1 MNLDDL
7 ITLLNDIFAYE
18 LGVPT
23 EPWSLIEL
31 DLHITQIARI
41 KSIPPDLDDI
51 IQEGRL
57 RGKNFEIGNIG
68 SFSLN
73 ELIALSAFI
82 IEVFAIQN
90 RVNENQYRQTILDID
105 WSVGVRNSW
114 FVNDYLQPG
123 PTEMHQNIVNHVV
136 NRLNLKNALDLPA
149 NENPWQ
155 KTYLLQCG
163 LTKSQWSDIIAQGI
177 PHEAGNAP
185 QIARMLYH
193 DPRWKC
199 ESFLITWQTLH
210 HYQKKNISRKHAES
224 ELASSHWIPRD
235 WIKEL
240 LDLIEILHQ
249 GVGNQDDHK
258 QLESGCRNSPLD
270 LPILRWNAEPF
281 FEASISQNALN
292 RICPPECLALR
303 LTGPNGVLGEIN
315 RARENSPWQRV
326 GGTGITTELAIRIL
340 TQDLFS
346 GEITVEFR
354 SLSLESDFF
363 TEVALRLWHDDSI
376 ISRFDRNGLLEVDA
390 WNRRLPAGH
399 DITLTV
405 PVGWSI
411 TPEPESMVE
420 LPEPGIALAHFNG
433 EQRPITIC
441 DDTGTSWW
449 NSRILESPSRRI
461 PLDLRPLK
469 PELVIDQVKATY
481 VTCHIEVIGPIEIKR
496 QFGEM
501 IQQVKIGQNIMT
513 WQAASAPNAIRVD
526 TSGRTGEIKA
536 ESLWYGLKIELLV
549 TLHQQEH
556 KILRTA
562 PCRLNDYA
570 AGIVVLLRFPTGE
583 VKKIVHESCI
593 ETMKKFQMS
602 SFRAILPP
610 HLNQVSISQNGRHVG
625 VISRK
630 NARWESVQHLSIPF
644 HYCDDNNIYSLME
657 GIEDR
662 GCIESIELSETH
674 QGTRTISIHL
684 TNAIEPSS
692 ATDAHQGHRVL
703 VLMRNTEENGQLL
716 ECLALTCDQVEWM
729 SGGNLNSWRI
739 TLPANDYIICAIAI
753 SYGSTII
760 GSWVS
765 NRSNDLRHVM
775 RMDNLD
781 GSDVTVLCDCIRL
794 FSPPI
799 FQAGFERDARLFF
812 AKYRQTFNQ
821 RRANQ
826 HLVSWDGV
834 EIRQSLNPPN
844 WDAVMEVLNA

>member
-1 MNLDDL
+1 
-7 ITLLNDIFAYE
+7 
-18 LGVPT
+18 
-23 EPWSLIEL
+23 
-31 DLHITQIARI
+31 
-41 KSIPPDLDDI
+41 
-51 IQEGRL
+51 
-57 RGKNFEIGNIG
+57 
-68 SFSLN
+68 
-73 ELIALSAFI
+73 
-82 IEVFAIQN
+82 
-90 RVNENQYRQTILDID
+90 
-105 WSVGVRNSW
+105 
-114 FVNDYLQPG
+114 
-123 PTEMHQNIVNHVV
+123 
-136 NRLNLKNALDLPA
+136 
-149 NENPWQ
+149 
-155 KTYLLQCG
+155 
-163 LTKSQWSDIIAQGI
+163 
-177 PHEAGNAP
+177 
-185 QIARMLYH
+185 MLYH

-199 ESFLITWQTLH
+199 ESFVITWQMLH

-249 GVGNQDDHK
+249 GVGNQDDHN

-340 TQDLFS
+340 PQDLFS

-405 PVGWSI
+405 PVGWTI

-433 EQRPITIC
+433 EQRPITIY
-441 DDTGTSWW
+441 DDMGTSWW
-449 NSRILESPSRRI
+449 NSLILESPTRRT

-469 PELVIDQVKATY
+469 PEFVIDQVMATY
-481 VTCHIEVIGPIEIKR
+481 VTGHIVEPR
-496 QFGEM
+496 NFGEI

-513 WQAASAPNAIRVD
+513 WQAASAPNAIRVE
-526 TSGRTGEIKA
+526 TGERTGEIKA
-536 ESLWYGLKIELLV
+536 ESLWYGLKIEILV
-549 TLHQQEH
+549 TLHQQVH

-562 PCRLNDYA
+562 RVRFNDYA
-570 AGIVVLLRFPTGE
+570 PGVVVLLRLPTGE
-583 VKKIVHESCI
+583 VKKVFNNSSIG
-593 ETMKKFQMS
+593 TMKKFQMS

-610 HLNQVSISQNGRHVG
+610 HLNQVYIIQNGRQVG
-625 VISRK
+625 IISQK
-630 NARWESVQHLSIPF
+630 NARWESVQHLGIPF
-644 HYCDDNNIYSLME
+644 QYCDDNNVIPFME

-662 GCIESIELSETH
+662 GCIESIELSKTH
-674 QGTRTISIHL
+674 EGGRSISIHL
-684 TNAIEPSS
+684 TNPIEPSL
-692 ATDAHQGHRVL
+692 ATDTHQGHRIL
-703 VLMRNTEENGQLL
+703 VLIRNSVENGEFL
-716 ECLALTCDQVEWM
+716 ECLALTCDQEEFTA
-729 SGGNLNSWRI
+729 GDNLNSWQI
-739 TLPANDYIICAIAI
+739 TLPAHDYVVCAIAI

-765 NRSNDLRHVM
+765 NRSNNLRHVM
-775 RMDNLD
+775 RMNNLD
-781 GSDVTVLCDCIRL
+781 DSNVTVLCDCIRF
-794 FSPPI
+794 FSPPL
-799 FQAGFERDARLFF
+799 FQVGFEADARFF
-812 AKYRQTFNQ
+812 FRQYGYVFNQ
-821 RRANQ
+821 RRAAED
-826 HLVSWDGV
+826 LISWGGV
-834 EIRQSLNPPN
+834 EIRQNLNPPN
-844 WDAVMEVLNA
+844 WDVVMEALNA